1 MCYKKS
7 AYIRHKGLTYRNIF
21 HKIHCISRVTLF
33 LAFPICIINIPETNL
48 VYGEP
53 VVDEEQVFPPVVLTP
68 FLSSVA
74 VGFPQRPGTE
84 SAEESGV
91 EQ

>member
-1 MCYKKS
+1 V
-7 AYIRHKGLTYRNIF
+7 L
-21 HKIHCISRVTLF
+21 
-33 LAFPICIINIPETNL
+33 PICFIKIAETNL
-48 VYGEP
+48 LHGEP
-53 VVDEEQVFPPVVLTP
+53 VVDEKQVFPPVFLTL

-84 SAEESGV
+84 SGEESGV

>member
-1 MCYKKS
+1 MS
-7 AYIRHKGLTYRNIF
+7 GIRDLPYRNIF
-21 HKIHCISRVTLF
+21 HKIHCTSRVTFF
-33 LAFPICIINIPETNL
+33 LALPIRFINIPKTNL
-48 VYGEP
+48 VHGEP
-53 VVDEEQVFPPVVLTP
+53 VVDEQQVFPPVVLTL